1 MFLFQLFPAVVQ
13 KNRDT
18 TIYVHT
24 YLMIICPVSAS
35 SPDIQEST
43 RGLRLI
49 KESSPV
55 PRFKVFGQSIGSCMA
70 HGTRTEGLRVM
81 VVA

>member
-1 MFLFQLFPAVVQ
+1 MFLFRLFPAVVQ

-18 TIYVHT
+18 TIYVPT
-24 YLMIICPVSAS
+24 YLMIICPVSVF

-49 KESSPV
+49 KESSPFQDSKYSV
-55 PRFKVFGQSIGSCMA
+55 N
-70 HGTRTEGLRVM
+70 GLDHAWLMEHARKGFE
-81 VVA
+81 

>member
-1 MFLFQLFPAVVQ
+1 MFLFQLLPAVVQ

-18 TIYVHT
+18 TIYVPT

-43 RGLRLI
+43 RGLRLV
-49 KESSPV
+49 KESSPFQDSKYSV
-55 PRFKVFGQSIGSCMA
+55 N
-70 HGTRTEGLRVM
+70 GLDHAWLMEHARKGFE
-81 VVA
+81 

>member
-1 MFLFQLFPAVVQ
+1 MFLFQLLPAVVQ

-24 YLMIICPVSAS
+24 YLMIICPVSVF

-43 RGLRLI
+43 RGLRLT
-49 KESSPV
+49 KESSPFQDSKYSV
-55 PRFKVFGQSIGSCMA
+55 N
-70 HGTRTEGLRVM
+70 GLDHAWLMEHARKGFE
-81 VVA
+81 